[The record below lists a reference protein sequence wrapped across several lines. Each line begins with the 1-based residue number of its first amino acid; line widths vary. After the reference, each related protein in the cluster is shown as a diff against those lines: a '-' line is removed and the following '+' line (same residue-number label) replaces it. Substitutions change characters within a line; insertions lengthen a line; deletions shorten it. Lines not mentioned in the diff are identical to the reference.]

1 MNVTKSHEYYEITDT
16 YNGKEVTGFCTYI
29 SDNNLSVTI
38 TIKDP
43 VNGDQEVGGYVA
55 QNPTNTSVSV
65 SYDKSYNV
73 DIIKYMIDMIATI
86 INQD

>member
-43 VNGDQEVGGYVA
+43 VNGD
-55 QNPTNTSVSV
+55 
-65 SYDKSYNV
+65 
-73 DIIKYMIDMIATI
+73 
-86 INQD
+86 